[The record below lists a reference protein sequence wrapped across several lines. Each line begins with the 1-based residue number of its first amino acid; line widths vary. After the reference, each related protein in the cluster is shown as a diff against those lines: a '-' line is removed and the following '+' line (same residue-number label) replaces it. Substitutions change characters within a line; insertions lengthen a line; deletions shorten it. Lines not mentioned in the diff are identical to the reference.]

1 MSTAPRVLVV
11 DDNAFNLALMTYLLE
26 ASGFQTTAAENGEVA
41 LACLAS
47 QLDAAAILC
56 DIQMPVMD
64 GYEFARRIKAH
75 PSWAGIPLV
84 AVTALAMVGD
94 RDRILAA
101 GFDAYMA
108 KPIEP
113 PTFVASLFD
122 AVPSLRAI
130 SARNGTPAR
139 PPPATILALDDTPFN
154 LELKRGLLEPLG
166 YQVLTAETP
175 EVALQLA
182 RAHGPDL
189 IISDV
194 GMQHGS
200 GFDFIALVKSDPA
213 LREIPFIF
221 LSATHWGAESRSRGL
236 ALGAD
241 RYLSR
246 PIDNEVLLAEIR
258 ACLRR

>member
-1 MSTAPRVLVV
+1 MSSGPCLLVV
-11 DDNAFNLALMTYLLE
+11 DDNAINLALMTYLLE

-41 LACLAS
+41 LACLGS
-47 QLDAAAILC
+47 QRDVVAVLC

-64 GYEFARRIKAH
+64 GYEFARRVKAH
-75 PSWAGIPLV
+75 LPWAGIPLV

-113 PTFVASLFD
+113 LTFVARLFD
-122 AVPSLRAI
+122 AVPSLRAA
-130 SARNGTPAR
+130 SARDDDTGR
-139 PPPATILALDDTPFN
+139 PPPAIILALDDKPFN

-166 YQVLTAETP
+166 YKVLTVETP
-175 EVALQLA
+175 AVALQLA

-200 GFDFIALVKSDPA
+200 GFDFITLVKSDPA

-221 LSATHWGAESRSRGL
+221 LTSTHWDAESRTRGL
-236 ALGAD
+236 ALGAK

-246 PIDNEVLLAEIR
+246 PIDSMVLLAEIR
-258 ACLRR
+258 ACLAR